1 MNGKKVLIVEDS
13 YQLAL
18 TMEDMLTDAGAD
30 VVAIAP
36 SVVTALKAMEQHI
49 IDIAC
54 LDINLGSETSFP
66 VADALAMRGIPF
78 VFVSAHA
85 ADVLPPGHRHRPF
98 VSKSEAHLELVSAC
112 RAASPSLVLKDKVA
126 EEVAPPSP

>member
-1 MNGKKVLIVEDS
+1 MKGKKVLIVEDS
-13 YQLAL
+13 YLLAL
-18 TMEDMLTDAGAD
+18 TLEDMLIDAGAD

-36 SVVTALKAMEQHI
+36 SGTIALKAMEQHT

-78 VFVSAHA
+78 VFVSAYDA
-85 ADVLPPGHRHRPF
+85 AALPPVHRHRPF
-98 VSKSEAHLELVSAC
+98 VSKSEAHLELLSAC
-112 RAASPSLVLKDKVA
+112 RIAAPSFVSNDKVS